1 MKTGSW
7 DIAVEIGK
15 MPQKVASA
23 VTELNEKI
31 VGAEYE
37 PIAYIGSQVV
47 NGVNHAVLAK
57 QIVVTGRDNE
67 NIVVLIFNEKNDG
80 VALVSIERVLEGGA
94 PLGGVNID
102 VQTDIPEDIEE
113 MFMDAFVPYVGAAV
127 TPYAFLGTQ
136 VVKGTNYIFAATLST
151 VAVEPEEKAMLVTV
165 NPLTQKISMTDML
178 CDKHTASLGYSFTW

>member
-7 DIAVEIGK
+7 DIAVEVGK

-127 TPYAFLGTQ
+127 TPYALLGTQ

-151 VAVEPEEKAMLVTV
+151 VAIEPEEKAMLVTV

>member
-7 DIAVEIGK
+7 DIAVEVGK

-47 NGVNHAVLAK
+47 NGVNHAILAK

-67 NIVVLIFNEKNDG
+67 NIVVLIFNEKNNG

-127 TPYAFLGTQ
+127 TPYALLGTQ

>member
-7 DIAVEIGK
+7 DIAVEVGK

-80 VALVSIERVLEGGA
+80 VALISIERVLEGGA

-127 TPYAFLGTQ
+127 TPYALLGTQ